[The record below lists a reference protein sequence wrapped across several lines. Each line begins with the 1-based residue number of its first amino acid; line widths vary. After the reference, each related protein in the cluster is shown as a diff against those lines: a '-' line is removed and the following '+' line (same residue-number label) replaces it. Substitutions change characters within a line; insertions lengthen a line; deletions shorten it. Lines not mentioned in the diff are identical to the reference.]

1 MFHMR
6 KYCRFLALPMAALM
20 FAVSMP
26 LGAARAALVSTDQ
39 VVETGAIEADRM
51 RIVALVTRDDVQRQL
66 KAQGVDPDE
75 ALARVAA
82 LSDAEVRRI
91 ADRIDAMPAGQDAL
105 GTLIGVALI
114 VFIILL
120 ITDLM
125 GVTDIF
131 PFIESGKKR

>member
-1 MFHMR
+1 MR

-26 LGAARAALVSTDQ
+26 LGAAQAALVSTDQ
-39 VVETGAIEADRM
+39 VVEKSEIEADRM
-51 RIVALVTRDDVQRQL
+51 RIAALLGRDDVQRQL

-91 ADRIDAMPAGQDAL
+91 ADRIDTMPAGQDAL
-105 GTLIGVALI
+105 GTIIGVALI
-114 VFIILL
+114 VFIVLL
-120 ITDLM
+120 VTDLL
-125 GVTDIF
+125 GYTDIF
-131 PFIESGKKR
+131 PFIEAEKKK